1 VKIAIST
8 NDGETISQ
16 HFGQAKQYLVCT
28 LADGAIVA
36 QELRAKPA
44 HGHGDHGHSH
54 DAEHGHGPEGQHTHA
69 KMTEPIRDCDVLIC
83 GGMGRPAF
91 EGVIA
96 RGIQPIVT
104 DIRSIEQALAAYLAG
119 DLRHQP
125 ERLH

>member
-44 HGHGDHGHSH
+44 
-54 DAEHGHGPEGQHTHA
+54 HGHGPEGQHTHA